1 MRGQHVGPGLA
12 AQLEGAGV
20 GGDLMGQPV
29 IDGGLPARDGFQPVL
44 DGEHFRRGQRVKR
57 QRRDL
62 CLGGL
67 EAVEDG
73 RDGLPIRHRSP
84 NPYIEH

>member
-1 MRGQHVGPGLA
+1 
-12 AQLEGAGV
+12 
-20 GGDLMGQPV
+20 MGQPV

-73 RDGLPIRHRSP
+73 RDGLPIRHRTRTHTS
-84 NPYIEH
+84 NTSANHR